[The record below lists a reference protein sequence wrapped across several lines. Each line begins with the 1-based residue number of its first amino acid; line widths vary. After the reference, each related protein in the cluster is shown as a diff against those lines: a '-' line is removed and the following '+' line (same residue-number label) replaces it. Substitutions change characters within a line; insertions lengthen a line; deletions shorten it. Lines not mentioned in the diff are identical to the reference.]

1 MTNYKSRI
9 IARQEPVMKQRCRN
23 TRSLRKTNQKITV
36 IEMKGICREKNTKFS
51 HSNEK
56 L

>member
-9 IARQEPVMKQRCRN
+9 IARQEPVMKQRCR
-23 TRSLRKTNQKITV
+23 RSLRKSDQKITV

>member
-1 MTNYKSRI
+1 MTNYKSI

-23 TRSLRKTNQKITV
+23 TRSLRKSDQKITV